1 MISELRNKF
10 NSEFSVENYQQ
21 FLDSCNKNAGFN
33 IPFRIAETPI
43 FADKSFKEKVL
54 KAGEEILSLVDEIK
68 NNNEIYNLIPNKY
81 LVSGEDGDIELVSLD
96 FAITL
101 EKNQPN
107 IKLVELQGFP
117 SLYAFENYIGKKY
130 IDYFNLDKNYSHLF
144 SDLDFNSYNKLLKE
158 KLLGGYTPKQVILLE
173 IDPWNQGTSVDFH
186 YTEKYYGIKTVC
198 LSKIKKQGKKLFYL
212 NNGVQT
218 EIKRIYNRIII
229 DELERRQDFINEFN
243 FYDEIEAEW
252 VVHPNW
258 FVKCSKLMLPYLDSE
273 YIPETHFL
281 SEIDAKKLDLTEWV
295 LKPIFSFSGS
305 GVVFNITNQDIENIT
320 NPEQFIIQRKIK
332 YEPIIPDVEG
342 GFSKVELRMMYIRN
356 DEKYIPVTNLARMT
370 KGDLVGVKYNK
381 NKTWVGGNIFLF
393 EK

>member
-1 MISELRNKF
+1 MIKQLRDKF
-10 NSEFSVENYQQ
+10 NSEFSLEQYEG
-21 FLDSCNKNAGFN
+21 FLKSCNDDAGFV

-43 FADKSFKEKVL
+43 FADKSFKELVL
-54 KAGEEILSLVDEIK
+54 KAGEEILSQVDEIK
-68 NNNEIYNLIPNKY
+68 TNEEIYNLIPKKY
-81 LVSGEDGDIELVSLD
+81 LVSGDDGDIEIIALD

-101 EKNQPN
+101 ENNKPN

-117 SLYAFENYIGKKY
+117 SLYAFENYIGYKY
-130 IDYFNLDKNYSHLF
+130 LDFFNLGDGSSHLF
-144 SDLDFNSYNKLLKE
+144 SDLDFNSYNDLMKK
-158 KLLGGYTPKQVILLE
+158 KLLGEYAPEQVILLE
-173 IDPWNQGTSVDFH
+173 IDPWNQGTSVDFY
-186 YTEKYYGIKTVC
+186 YTEKYYGIKSVC
-198 LSKIKKQGKKLFYL
+198 LSEIKKQGKKLFYE
-212 NNGVQT
+212 NNGQQI

-229 DELERRQDFINEFN
+229 DELERRQEFIKEFN

-258 FVKCSKLMLPYLDSE
+258 FVKCSKLMLPYLKSE

-281 SEIDAKKLDLTEWV
+281 SEIDTNKLDLTEWV

-305 GVVFNITNQDIENIT
+305 GVVFNLTDDDIKSIT
-320 NPEQFIIQRKIK
+320 NPEQYIIQRKIK

-342 GFSKVELRMMYIRN
+342 GFSKVELRMMYIKK
-356 DEKYIPVTNLARMT
+356 DGKYIPVTNLARMT

>member
-1 MISELRNKF
+1 MIKQLRDKYN
-10 NSEFSVENYQQ
+10 NEFSLERYDG
-21 FLDSCNKNAGFN
+21 FLKSCNDDAGFV

-54 KAGEEILSLVDEIK
+54 NAGDEILKQVDEIIK
-68 NNNEIYNLIPNKY
+68 NNSIFNLLPDKY
-81 LVSGEDGDIELVSLD
+81 LVSGDDGDIELVSLD
-96 FAITL
+96 FAITI
-101 EKNQPN
+101 ENGKPD

-117 SLYAFENYIGKKY
+117 SLYAFENYIGFKY
-130 IDYFNLDKNYSHLF
+130 LEYFKLDNNYSHLF
-144 SDLDFNSYNKLLKE
+144 SNLDFESYNKLMKE
-158 KLLGGYTPKQVILLE
+158 KLLGGYAPEQVILLE

-186 YTEKYYGIKTVC
+186 YTEKYYSIKSVC
-198 LSKIKKQGKKLFYL
+198 LSKIKKQGRKLFYFNDGKL
-212 NNGVQT
+212 I

-229 DELERRQDFINEFN
+229 DELERRPEFINEFN

-258 FVKCSKLMLPYLDSE
+258 FVKCSKLMLPYLKSE
-273 YIPETHFL
+273 YIPDTYFL
-281 SEIDAKKLDLTEWV
+281 NEIDWTKLDLSEWV

-305 GVVFNITNQDIENIT
+305 GVVFNITEEDIKSIS
-320 NPEQFIIQRKIK
+320 NPEQHIIQKKIK

-342 GFSKVELRMMYIRN
+342 GFSKAELRMMYIKK
-356 DEKYIPVTNLARMT
+356 DGKYIPVTNLSRMT

-381 NKTWVGGNIFLF
+381 NKRWVGGNIFLF